1 MKKVKILVTGAGG
14 QVGKELQALATVF
27 PSLEL
32 TFFDSRQLNIS
43 DGRAVFRLFDQ
54 NHWDWLINCA
64 AYTAV
69 DKAEQEPQLAR
80 LVNAEGPLLL
90 AHTCRIY
97 GCRMIH
103 LSSDY
108 VYHTQQ
114 NCPFRES
121 DPTHPRSV
129 YARTK
134 LAGDDAVQEE
144 YPDGALVLRTSW
156 VYSAF
161 GHNFV
166 KTMLRLSSERSE
178 LKVVADQ
185 IGTPTYARDLAQAI
199 LDMIS
204 AAENGRV
211 SPDKLHGIYHY
222 SNEGV
227 ASWYDFALAIFEISG
242 IPCRV
247 LPIPTSAYPTPAQRP
262 PYSVL
267 DKTAWKDVFGLPVR
281 HWREALKECL
291 VQLNAAAANAGSSP
305 P

>member
-1 MKKVKILVTGAGG
+1 MIKVKILVTGAEG
-14 QVGKELQALATVF
+14 QVGRELQALAPEF
-27 PSLEL
+27 PAFAFTFAGSKQLDI
-32 TFFDSRQLNIS
+32 TDARAVNRFFDENR
-43 DGRAVFRLFDQ
+43 
-54 NHWDWLINCA
+54 WDWLLNCA

-90 AHTCRIY
+90 AHACRAQ
-97 GCRMIH
+97 GCRMVH
-103 LSSDY
+103 LSTDY

-114 NCPFRES
+114 NRPFRES

-134 LAGDDAVQEE
+134 LAGDDAVQAE
-144 YPDGALVLRTSW
+144 YPDGAMVLRTSW

-166 KTMLRLSSERSE
+166 KTMLRLGRERAE
-178 LKVVADQ
+178 LKVVSDQ
-185 IGTPTYARDLAQAI
+185 IGTPTYARDLAQAL

-204 AAENGRV
+204 AAASGHI
-211 SPDKLHGIYHY
+211 SSDKLRGIYHY
-222 SNEGV
+222 SNEGA

-242 IPCRV
+242 IACRV
-247 LPIPTSAYPTPAQRP
+247 SPIPTAAYPTPAQRP

-267 DKTAWKDVFGLPVR
+267 DKTNWKAVFGLPLR
-281 HWREALKECL
+281 HWREALRDCL
-291 VQLNAAAANAGSSP
+291 DRLNAVDANAGSSP
-305 P
+305 Q